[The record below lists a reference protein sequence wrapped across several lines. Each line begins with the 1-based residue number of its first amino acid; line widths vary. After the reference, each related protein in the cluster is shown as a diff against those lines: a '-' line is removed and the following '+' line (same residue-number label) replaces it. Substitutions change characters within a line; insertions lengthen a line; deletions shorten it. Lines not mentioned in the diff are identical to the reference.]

1 MTRAG
6 SLEYFRRA
14 GTLALCVAGFVS
26 LQRPAL
32 AAMFFAAG
40 LALYLF
46 LPGERPPQG
55 ALVHDRFPA
64 VVIPDVLGFALA
76 SLFFAMPVWFG
87 RGDSSLAVGIHPM
100 AVLTWP
106 LACGSLV
113 ILAVAANHASA
124 WLRIEEEGLLLAS
137 ARQIQ
142 HIPYGAIVRV
152 EPYSAGLPAWVRA
165 LAPWLA
171 ATGHYT
177 AAGAI
182 TLAQNSTGV
191 RLRLANDCSTVIHR
205 DGFES
210 PYRQALAALVA
221 HGVPFD
227 PVATRARSDKLENQ
241 GA

>member
-6 SLEYFRRA
+6 SLEYVRRA

-32 AAMFFAAG
+32 AGMFLAAG

-46 LPGERPPQG
+46 LPVARAPQG
-55 ALVHDRFPA
+55 ALVHDRLPA
-64 VVIPDVLGFALA
+64 VVIPDILGFALT
-76 SLFFAMPVWFG
+76 SFFFATPVWFG
-87 RGDSSLAVGIHPM
+87 GGAGNLAAGIHPM

-106 LACGSLV
+106 MACGSLV

-124 WLRIEEEGLLLAS
+124 WLRIEEDGLLLAS

-142 HIPYGAIVRV
+142 RIPYGAIIRV
-152 EPYSAGLPAWVRA
+152 EPWSRGLPAWMRA

-182 TLAQNSTGV
+182 AVARDSKGV
-191 RLRLANDCSTVIHR
+191 RLRLVNGRSAVIER

-221 HGVPFD
+221 HGVPFE
-227 PVATRARSDKLENQ
+227 PVAAARSDQLEKQ
-241 GA
+241 SV